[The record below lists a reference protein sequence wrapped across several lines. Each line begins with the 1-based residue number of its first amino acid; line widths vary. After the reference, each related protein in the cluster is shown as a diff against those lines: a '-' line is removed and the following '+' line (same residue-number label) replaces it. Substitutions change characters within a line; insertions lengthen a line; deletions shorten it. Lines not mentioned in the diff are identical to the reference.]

1 MMFLTI
7 LVLPFLF
14 IGLINK
20 MKALYV
26 GKQGAS
32 VFQPYFDFFK
42 LIKKGEVLSDTSS
55 FVFQIAPSVNLA
67 CTIIAA
73 VLLTLVHFS
82 GDFILFSYIL
92 AVGKFFSVIAAMD
105 TGSSFE
111 GMGAS
116 REVSYTSFVEPA
128 FFIIIGSV
136 AALSGHYSFV
146 SIFGLL
152 QSKNEI
158 VMLIAV
164 LAIFAIFMM
173 ILIEGSRVPIDDP
186 KTHLELTMIHE
197 VMVLDNSGVDLAF
210 IHYASALKMLL
221 FSALISFII
230 CPQYFWAELL
240 VILFIAFLIATIE
253 SIGAR
258 IRLTHI
264 IEYTFTMIAV
274 ALIVMALV
282 LLIMHGGR
290 F

>member
-1 MMFLTI
+1 MMFLTV

-55 FVFQIAPSVNLA
+55 FVFRIAPSVNLA

-73 VLLTLVHFS
+73 VLLTLFHFS

-136 AALSGHYSFV
+136 AALNGHYSFV

-230 CPQYFWAELL
+230 CPQYFWAEIL